1 MELTIVIFRGR
12 INKGVVI
19 SNGKK
24 LFVTTDKL
32 EERLKATIEWEINS
46 VYGLDDC
53 KLNWV
58 VI

>member
-12 INKGVVI
+12 MNKGVVI

-24 LFVTTDKL
+24 LFATTDKL

-46 VYGLDDC
+46 VYGIEEC

>member
-1 MELTIVIFRGR
+1 MELTIVIFRGL

-32 EERLKATIEWEINS
+32 EERLKSTIEWEINT